1 MVQTES
7 RIKDL
12 YNNLFVFNDITNTA
26 NSITTAYQ
34 TPSPS
39 ALITFTNNDSVTKQQ
54 ITDTDGVQ
62 DIDGQCSVTVDKGV
76 PLVIGTVEKY
86 FT

>member
-1 MVQTES
+1 LSPIDS
-7 RIKDL
+7 RIKELLDNKFTVNKISDTFSL
-12 YNNLFVFNDITNTA
+12 ITK
-26 NSITTAYQ
+26 AYQ

-39 ALITFTNNDSVTKQQ
+39 ALITFTNNDSVTKQP
-54 ITDTDGVQ
+54 ITDADGVQ